1 MVLIIQE
8 PRAHQPEGQE
18 IVPFEDLVDF
28 GDGEKNVAFLI
39 KKTYEKKAHRGKA
52 NLIQA
57 PEKFGKA
64 IRMQAELF
72 PADPPSEPFE
82 LTAGAA
88 PFVVLSYCDD
98 TDGGRGEERM
108 WQIANFLHR
117 HGIPSYNGLQGQ
129 ASEEWN
135 REWRSKMHNAG
146 LVVALVSAC
155 LLYTSDAADE

>member
-57 PEKFGKA
+57 SAFALTISSTRPCEHARWRLQIGTLDVNA
-64 IRMQAELF
+64 R
-72 PADPPSEPFE
+72 AD
-82 LTAGAA
+82 A
-88 PFVVLSYCDD
+88 
-98 TDGGRGEERM
+98 R
-108 WQIANFLHR
+108 
-117 HGIPSYNGLQGQ
+117 
-129 ASEEWN
+129 
-135 REWRSKMHNAG
+135 
-146 LVVALVSAC
+146 
-155 LLYTSDAADE
+155 

>member
-8 PRAHQPEGQE
+8 PRAHPPAGQE
-18 IVPFEDLVDF
+18 IVPFDDLVEF

-98 TDGGRGEERM
+98 TDGGRGEER
-108 WQIANFLHR
+108 
-117 HGIPSYNGLQGQ
+117 G
-129 ASEEWN
+129 
-135 REWRSKMHNAG
+135 RSTTT
-146 LVVALVSAC
+146 L
-155 LLYTSDAADE
+155 

>member
-117 HGIPSYNGLQGQ
+117 HGIPSYNGLQGP
-129 ASEEWN
+129 STT
-135 REWRSKMHNAG
+135 AG
-146 LVVALVSAC
+146 AILFDFGRPPRA
-155 LLYTSDAADE
+155 

>member
-8 PRAHQPEGQE
+8 PRAHPPAGQE
-18 IVPFEDLVDF
+18 IVPFDDLVEF

-82 LTAGAA
+82 LTAGAGQVDLA
-88 PFVVLSYCDD
+88 HVLALVVLEVSSGVVSSATRALACSSNRR
-98 TDGGRGEERM
+98 GR
-108 WQIANFLHR
+108 
-117 HGIPSYNGLQGQ
+117 P
-129 ASEEWN
+129 
-135 REWRSKMHNAG
+135 
-146 LVVALVSAC
+146 
-155 LLYTSDAADE
+155 

>member
-98 TDGGRGEERM
+98 TDGADDPKPAEGAQRGGDAQPRRRDSARR
-108 WQIANFLHR
+108 QGGVDR
-117 HGIPSYNGLQGQ
+117 GGL
-129 ASEEWN
+129 
-135 REWRSKMHNAG
+135 
-146 LVVALVSAC
+146 
-155 LLYTSDAADE
+155 